1 MATVPYSNSRDP
13 WDHPYNKPKGY
24 PTDIKAGSTPQYPKV
39 VTINDLFPSF
49 NRWAIGFD
57 SMLDTFKE
65 VGSTTKIA
73 GYPPYNIYKNKDSY
87 VLELAVAGFTKED
100 IKISVKE
107 LTLTVEGELEPSG
120 EEPIHKGIATRNFKQ
135 NFALAEYVVVKGAE
149 LKDGMLRIT
158 LEQELPEEKKSKT
171 IEIA

>member
-1 MATVPYSNSRDP
+1 MAIPYP
-13 WDHPYNKPKGY
+13 HTNKWETKEPA
-24 PTDIKAGSTPQYPKV
+24 PRVATL
-39 VTINDLFPSF
+39 NDLFPSY
-49 NRWAIGFD
+49 NKWAIGFD
-57 SMLDTFKE
+57 PVFDTLRDVARTSKL
-65 VGSTTKIA
+65 A
-73 GYPPYNIYKNKDSY
+73 AYPPYNLYKNKDSY

-100 IKISVKE
+100 INISVKE

-120 EEPIHKGIATRNFKQ
+120 DEPIHKGIATRNFKQ

-158 LEQELPEEKKSKT
+158 LEQELPEEKKPKV